1 MSGDRSVSRSKNAPD
16 AEKGGGAASP
26 YVGSLRRKMAKEVTI
41 RIGGESG
48 EGTISGGD
56 ILAQA
61 SARCGYHIYTFRTFP
76 AEILGGPCMFQ
87 VRISDQPV
95 KSMGDYADVLICLNK
110 EAFDRNVGE
119 LRSGGVLIYDPS
131 DFTPDSGDYVI
142 YPVPFNDIARKEVQL
157 FQTKNMVML
166 GAICGLF
173 GPSIEA
179 VIQLVE
185 SKLSRSRKAN
195 ATLMEKNMLA
205 LETAKN
211 YVTQKLTKQDP
222 YQLGPVEKANRVVL
236 NGNQAVVA
244 GALAARCGFFAG
256 YPITPASDI
265 MEAMAKELPQIGG
278 TFLQAEDEMAALAAV
293 LGASYGGVRSMTA
306 TSGPGFSLMTEL
318 IALSSMTELPAVIVD
333 AQRAGPSTGMP
344 TKMEQSDLSFALY
357 AGHGDTP
364 RMIVAPANVA
374 DCYSLMVQA
383 FNMAERFQM
392 PVIFLTDQ
400 SLTARV
406 ESVDMSEFQP
416 LEVQSRLEYGVSN
429 GSNGHSANGHAA
441 NGHEKVG
448 AAASYARYAYTQ
460 SGVSPISTPG
470 SGAMPYVATGLEH
483 DEHGHPDYEPEDH
496 TAMMIKRFRKLEVA
510 AEELPQPERY
520 GDADATIGVIG
531 WGSTEGAIQEAVDR
545 ARAKGYKVASLHPR
559 FLSPLPDR
567 AIRSFIDSV
576 QKVIVPE
583 CNYSG
588 QLANLLGA
596 RYGLQAKRVNK
607 YGGIPFTAGEILQ
620 AIEEEVR

>member
-1 MSGDRSVSRSKNAPD
+1 MMN
-16 AEKGGGAASP
+16 
-26 YVGSLRRKMAKEVTI
+26 EVTI

-56 ILAQA
+56 ILALA
-61 SARCGYHIYTFRTFP
+61 AARWGYHVYTFRTFP

-95 KSMGDYADVLICLNK
+95 QSMGDYADVLICLNK
-110 EAFDRNVGE
+110 EAYDRNISE
-119 LRSGGVLIYDPS
+119 LRHGGVLIYDPS
-131 DFTPDSGDYVI
+131 DFTPETGDCITYAI
-142 YPVPFNDIARKEVQL
+142 PFNEIARKEVQL

-166 GAICGLF
+166 GAISGLF
-173 GPSIEA
+173 GPPLEA
-179 VIQLVE
+179 ILQVVQ
-185 SKLSRSRKAN
+185 SKLSKSRKAN
-195 ATLMEKNMLA
+195 ATLMEKNLLA
-205 LETAKN
+205 LEVART
-211 YVTQKLTKQDP
+211 YVTEKLSKHDP
-222 YQLGPVEKANRVVL
+222 YLLGPVEKADRLVL

-244 GALAARCGFFAG
+244 GALAAHCRFFAG

-265 MEAMAKELPQIGG
+265 MEAMAKELPQVGG

-293 LGASYGGVRSMTA
+293 LGASYGGSRAMTA

-318 IALSSMTELPAVIVD
+318 IGLSSMAELPSVIVD

-344 TKMEQSDLSFALY
+344 TKMEQSDLSFALH

-374 DCYSLMVQA
+374 DCYNLMIMA
-383 FNMAERFQM
+383 FNMAERYQM
-392 PVIFLTDQ
+392 PVLFLTDQ

-406 ESVDMSEFQP
+406 ESVDRGVFQP
-416 LEVQSRLEYGVSN
+416 AEIQERVQYQSN
-429 GSNGHSANGHAA
+429 GTGEVGDTASDK
-441 NGHEKVG
+441 ELVG
-448 AAASYARYAYTQ
+448 AGAAGAHDYARYAYTA
-460 SGVSPISTPG
+460 SGVSPMTVPGFGTP
-470 SGAMPYVATGLEH
+470 AYIATGLEH

-496 TAMMIKRFRKLEVA
+496 TAMMEKRFRKLDTA

-520 GDADATIGVIG
+520 GDEDATIGIIG
-531 WGSTEGAIQEAVDR
+531 WGSTEGTIQEAVDR
-545 ARAKGYKVASLHPR
+545 ARAKGYKVASLHPKI
-559 FLSPLPDR
+559 LSPLPDR
-567 AIRSFIDSV
+567 TIRDFIRSV

-596 RYGLQAKRVNK
+596 KYGLQAIRVNK
-607 YGGIPFTAGEILQ
+607 FGGIPFTAGEILR
-620 AIEEEVR
+620 AIEEVS

>member
-1 MSGDRSVSRSKNAPD
+1 MKN
-16 AEKGGGAASP
+16 
-26 YVGSLRRKMAKEVTI
+26 EVTI

-56 ILAQA
+56 ILALA
-61 SARCGYHIYTFRTFP
+61 AARWGYHVYTFRTFP

-110 EAFDRNVGE
+110 EAFDRNVSD
-119 LRSGGVLIYDPS
+119 LRHGGVLIYDPS
-131 DFTPDSGDYVI
+131 DFTPETGDFITYAI
-142 YPVPFNDIARKEVQL
+142 PFNEIARKEVQL

-166 GAICGLF
+166 GAITGLF
-173 GPSIEA
+173 GPPIEA
-179 VIQLVE
+179 ITQVVQ
-185 SKLSRSRKAN
+185 SKLSKSRKAN

-205 LETAKN
+205 LEVARN
-211 YVTQKLTKQDP
+211 YVVEKLSKHDP
-222 YQLGPVEKANRVVL
+222 YVLGPVEKADRVVL

-244 GALAARCGFFAG
+244 GALAAQCRFFAG

-265 MEAMAKELPQIGG
+265 MEGLAKELPNVGG

-293 LGASYGGVRSMTA
+293 LGASFGGKRAMTA

-318 IALSSMTELPAVIVD
+318 IGLSSMAELPAVIVD

-374 DCYSLMVQA
+374 DCYELIQLA
-383 FNMAERFQM
+383 FNMAERYQM
-392 PVIFLTDQ
+392 PVLFLTDQ

-406 ESVDMSEFQP
+406 ESVDRHIFKQG
-416 LEVQSRLEYGVSN
+416 EVQARLQPEPVASD
-429 GSNGHSANGHAA
+429 
-441 NGHEKVG
+441 EKEAVG
-448 AAASYARYAYTQ
+448 AGATAAHDYARFAYTA
-460 SGVSPISTPG
+460 SGISPMTSPG
-470 SGAMPYVATGLEH
+470 AGATPYVATGLEH
-483 DEHGHPDYEPEDH
+483 NEYGHPDYEPEDH
-496 TAMMIKRFRKLEVA
+496 IAMMEKRFRKLYTA
-510 AEELPQPERY
+510 AEELPQPQRY
-520 GDADATIGVIG
+520 GDAEATIGLIG
-531 WGSTEGAIQEAVDR
+531 WGSTEGTIQEAIDR
-545 ARAKGYKVASLHPR
+545 AREKGYKVAALHLKI
-559 FLSPLPDR
+559 LSPLPDR
-567 AIRSFIDSV
+567 KIQEFIHSV

-596 RYGLQAKRVNK
+596 KYGLQAIRVNK
-607 YGGIPFTAGEILQ
+607 YGGIPFTAGEILR
-620 AIEEEVR
+620 AIEEVS